1 MVFLDLVKTEKVPQT
16 EVKAEPK
23 DIRKNLQR
31 VIRFDKFRNIGL
43 DEPQD
48 LVLNSNFEKGRMGN
62 LLVLIGSNNS
72 GKSNVLNGIMKLND
86 KTIAERDV
94 TDLSYN
100 KKDRNPSISLC
111 YTNSEIDVK
120 YVIDL
125 ENNGDWR
132 VKKAPPS
139 LSPLQPPVAAVQISK
154 PTALNE
160 LRRIIHLLRK
170 YGYDKNDCPQIKRL
184 QEITDKI
191 SADTKYRFVT
201 YKNDIYGIF
210 DWIEKSNP
218 PEIVTVGKEHK
229 ILKNTGFWKDNIA
242 VINKLKT
249 VSAYLNRE
257 IYEISSFE
265 NLFSDYLGVS
275 AVPTVHRYK
284 DNIISG
290 KDLNNT
296 DISNISQSK
305 FFRALFN
312 SFENFNFN
320 DFIAEYKQYNEENP
334 NGAILS
340 RLEKK
345 VNKELNKI
353 NNRFNKLYFI
363 SNDKYKFTLRLESS
377 RIMFGMARG
386 KNEEPIRLEYQST
399 GFRWFFDFYFNII
412 ANNNLKPGDIV
423 IMDEPATH
431 MHPQGQAELRKFIK
445 EFAVKND
452 ILFIIAT
459 HSPFL
464 IDTDNYDELRVV
476 SMENNRSRI
485 ENRFTAVNYWDPDSL
500 LPIKESL
507 TIKQNVLYDLDT
519 EVVWVEGITDYI
531 YLTMFKN
538 LLNRKNI
545 AFLPFN
551 GVGKKEG
558 NENDWNDK
566 REQILKKIIDNKFH
580 RRCLLVDADTAGM
593 GMYNYAVNE
602 TKTDFDAIHNLSEI
616 NTAGKKEIR
625 EIEDLFSSEDRIKYK
640 WIIDNKKTL
649 AASELKIHAKKE
661 DFSKETIANFRKLF
675 KLLQDN

>member
-1 MVFLDLVKTEKVPQT
+1 ML
-16 EVKAEPK
+16 
-23 DIRKNLQR
+23 
-31 VIRFDKFRNIGL
+31 G
-43 DEPQD
+43 
-48 LVLNSNFEKGRMGN
+48 
-62 LLVLIGSNNS
+62 
-72 GKSNVLNGIMKLND
+72 
-86 KTIAERDV
+86 
-94 TDLSYN
+94 
-100 KKDRNPSISLC
+100 
-111 YTNSEIDVK
+111 
-120 YVIDL
+120 
-125 ENNGDWR
+125 
-132 VKKAPPS
+132 
-139 LSPLQPPVAAVQISK
+139 
-154 PTALNE
+154 
-160 LRRIIHLLRK
+160 K
-170 YGYDKNDCPQIKRL
+170 YGYNKNDCPQIKRL

-210 DWIEKSNP
+210 DWIEKSNL

-229 ILKNTGFWKDNIA
+229 ILKNNGFWKDNIA

-257 IYEISSFE
+257 IYEIHPFE
-265 NLFSDYLGVS
+265 NIFTDYLGVS

-551 GVGKKEG
+551 GVGKKEE
-558 NENDWNDK
+558 NEKDWNDK
-566 REQILKKIIDNKFH
+566 REQILKKITDIKFH
-580 RRCLLVDADTAGM
+580 RRCILVDADTAGM

-625 EIEDLFSSEDRIKYK
+625 EIEDLFSSEDREKYK
-640 WIIDNKKTL
+640 RIIDNKKTL

-661 DFSKETIANFRKLF
+661 YFSKETIANFRKLF

>member
-1 MVFLDLVKTEKVPQT
+1 MVFLDPVITKKVPQT

-139 LSPLQPPVAAVQISK
+139 LSALQPKVTAVQISK
-154 PTALNE
+154 PTVLNE
-160 LRRIIHLLRK
+160 LHRIIHMLGK
-170 YGYDKNDCPQIKRL
+170 YGYNKNDCPQIKRL

-210 DWIEKSNP
+210 DWIEKSNL

-229 ILKNTGFWKDNIA
+229 ILKNNGFWKDNIA

-257 IYEISSFE
+257 IYEIHPFE
-265 NLFSDYLGVS
+265 NIFTDYLGVS

-464 IDTDNYDELRVV
+464 IDADNYDELRVV

-551 GVGKKEG
+551 GVGKKEE
-558 NENDWNDK
+558 NEKDWNDK
-566 REQILKKIIDNKFH
+566 REQILKKITDIKFH
-580 RRCLLVDADTAGM
+580 RRCILVDADTAGM

-602 TKTDFDAIHNLSEI
+602 KKTAFDAIHNLSEI
-616 NTAGKKEIR
+616 NVAGKKEIR

>member
-1 MVFLDLVKTEKVPQT
+1 MVFLDPVITKKVPQT

-111 YTNSEIDVK
+111 YNNSEIDVK

-184 QEITDKI
+184 QEIIDKI

-210 DWIEKSNP
+210 DWIEKSNL

-242 VINKLKT
+242 AINKLKT

-257 IYEISSFE
+257 IYEIHPFE
-265 NLFSDYLGVS
+265 NIFTDYLGVS

-485 ENRFTAVNYWDPDSL
+485 DNLFTIVNMGDPDSL

-507 TIKQNVLYDLDT
+507 TIKQNVFYDLDT
-519 EVVWVEGITDYI
+519 EVVWVEGITDYV

-538 LLNRKNI
+538 FLGIKNM

-551 GVGKKEG
+551 GVGTSKE
-558 NENDWNDK
+558 ETA
-566 REQILKKIIDNKFH
+566 EILKKLVDIKFH
-580 RRCLLVDADTAGM
+580 KRSLLVDADKAGKD
-593 GMYNYAVNE
+593 MYGQA
-602 TKTDFDAIHNLSEI
+602 KKGKAGFDTIHNLSEVEI
-616 NTAGKKEIR
+616 AGNKKAR
-625 EIEDLFSSEDRIKYK
+625 VIEDLFSSEDKKKYDMICEK
-640 WIIDNKKTL
+640 RSLWISDMKN
-649 AASELKIHAKKE
+649 HAKKE
-661 DFSKETIANFRKLF
+661 DFSEETIANFTKLF
-675 KLLQDN
+675 ELLQDN